1 MSRLLGRL
9 LKDLRPHRRFALG
22 VVACTFVYAAARI
35 VPPLVAR
42 LLLNRTLRGHAIHLG
57 GLTLPP
63 DQAVVVMPALLLTLA
78 GFLAASQ
85 YLMRLWGGLLGQHVV
100 GDFQVR
106 LLEHL
111 LRMPAAS
118 LERRPLGRHM
128 VRFGSD
134 MTAVRRLVSRSL
146 PEFVRDG
153 TAVVAIGA
161 ALVSV
166 HRPLAL
172 PIAAALAID
181 LVVVTLTWRHLQYA
195 SRSVR
200 TERSRIA
207 GMAFDRLSA
216 AAAVKL
222 AGRERREA
230 AHLRRAQTRLLRAT
244 RRTAELSGLLSGGAE
259 IVVGIAIAVS
269 LGLGAQRALTGTMSS
284 GEMVAFYGL
293 ALLLVSPLRSL
304 ARTVE
309 SLAPGTVAVQK
320 LYRTLDQ
327 APESDHAWAAPLEV
341 RRGEV
346 AFTHVRIAETRLP
359 DLTVGPGVTVV
370 TGGVGIAALGPLLLR
385 LREPDEGSITIDGMD
400 IAQAMLRS
408 LRRAVAY
415 VPFPPSLLKGSLR
428 RTLRGGLRDVSDER
442 TRGALQAA
450 GASWADDLDLRVG
463 GGRQLTP
470 FQRWQVLAARTL
482 LAAPAIAVLE
492 LPPVEDRD
500 LGAVL
505 QAMRGAGIRTI
516 ILLGSQVQTPGI
528 DRIISL
534 DDLAVRLHA

>member
-9 LKDLRPHRRFALG
+9 LKDLRPHRRFVLG
-22 VVACTFVYAAARI
+22 VVVCTFVYAAARI

-42 LLLNRTLRGHAIHLG
+42 LLLNRTLRGHAVHLG

-63 DQAVVVMPALLLTLA
+63 DQAVVVVPALLLALA
-78 GFLAASQ
+78 GLLAASQ

-111 LRMPAAS
+111 LRMPSAS

-134 MTAVRRLVSRSL
+134 MTAVRRFVSRSL

-181 LVVVTLTWRHLQYA
+181 LVVVMLTWRHLQYA

-200 TERSRIA
+200 SERSRIA

-230 AHLRRAQTRLLRAT
+230 AHLQRAQTRLLGAT

-327 APESDHAWAAPLEV
+327 APESDHARAAPLEV
-341 RRGEV
+341 GRGEV

-385 LREPDEGSITIDGMD
+385 LREPDEGSITIDGTE
-400 IAQAMLRS
+400 IAQVMLRS

-415 VPFPPSLLKGSLR
+415 VPFPPSLVKGSLR
-428 RTLRGGLRDVSDER
+428 RTLRSGLHDVSDER
-442 TRGALQAA
+442 IRGALRAA
-450 GASWADDLDLRVG
+450 GVSWADDLELRVG
-463 GGRQLTP
+463 GGRLTP
-470 FQRWQVLAARTL
+470 FQRWQVLVARTL
-482 LAAPAIAVLE
+482 LAAPAIAVME

-500 LGAVL
+500 LGPVL
-505 QAMRGAGIRTI
+505 QVMRGAGIRTI

-534 DDLAVRLHA
+534 DDLTVRHHA